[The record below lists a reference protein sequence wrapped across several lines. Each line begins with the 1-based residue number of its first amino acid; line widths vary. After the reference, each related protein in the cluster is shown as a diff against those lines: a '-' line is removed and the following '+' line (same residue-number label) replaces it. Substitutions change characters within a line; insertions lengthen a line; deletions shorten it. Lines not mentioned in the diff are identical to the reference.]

1 MALFRGPSVPS
12 FARMSPA
19 VTVGTSTSEFCTQLV
34 TAGATSLPPQVARA
48 ARRSLFNVLGT
59 SVGAARTTAVEVLL
73 ATAREQDGTGDVTVA
88 GRDDTV
94 DAYWGALLAGTAA
107 HLDDFDDTHLATVI
121 HPGAAVLGTLLA
133 LAPELDVDGERYLTA
148 FALGCES
155 QLRIG
160 NAVSPKHYDRGWHI
174 TGTCGVFGAAVSAS
188 LLLGLSAAQLEQ
200 ALAIVSTM
208 VLGHREGFGSMT
220 KPFHPGKAA
229 ANGVLAARLAA
240 AGLTGI
246 ADPLGDGG
254 VLPVFADG
262 VDRSELTGSWD
273 RDWEL
278 EYNAFKPY
286 PCGIVAHPAID
297 AARAASAE
305 LDDPAAITAVELT
318 CHPLVPELMGRR
330 QPRDGLQ
337 ARFSAYHA
345 AAVGLLDGQVGL
357 VQFGDDRAVAPDVER
372 LRGQITLLPSDDC
385 ARDEATIR
393 VERAGRDPISVHV
406 PHARGSLDRP
416 LTHEELFDKVDRL
429 VEPVLGTGAARRI
442 AAAVD
447 ALAGA
452 AGLDQLVAAIRPG
465 GFNEGKA
472 N

>member
-1 MALFRGPSVPS
+1 M
-12 FARMSPA
+12 
-19 VTVGTSTSEFCTQLV
+19 
-34 TAGATSLPPQVARA
+34 TASATPLPPRVARA

-59 SVGAARTTAVEVLL
+59 AIGAARTAAVDVLL
-73 ATAREQDGTGDVTVA
+73 ATAREQGGTGDVDPENNVTVA
-88 GRDDTV
+88 GRDETV

-133 LAPELDVDGERYLTA
+133 LVPELDVDGERYLTA

-160 NAVSPKHYDRGWHI
+160 NAVSPSHYDRGWHI

-188 LLLGLSAAQLEQ
+188 VLLGLSAAQLEQ
-200 ALAIVSTM
+200 ALAIASTM

-229 ANGVLAARLAA
+229 TNGVLAAKLA
-240 AGLTGI
+240 GVGMTGI

-254 VLPVFADG
+254 VLPVFADA
-262 VDRSELTGSWD
+262 VEHCELAGSWE
-273 RDWEL
+273 RDWEI

-297 AARAASAE
+297 AACAASAE
-305 LDDPAAITAVELT
+305 LDDPAAITSVELT

-330 QPRDGLQ
+330 QPQDGLQ

-345 AAVGLLDGQVGL
+345 AAVGLLDGHVGL
-357 VQFGDDRAVAPDVER
+357 AQFGDDRAVETDVER
-372 LRGQITLLPSDDC
+372 LRELITLRPTAGC

-393 VERAGRDPISVHV
+393 VDRADRDPICVHV

-416 LTHEELFDKVDRL
+416 LTDEELFDKVDRL
-429 VEPVLGTGAARRI
+429 VEPVLGTGAARRL

-452 AGLDQLVAAIRPG
+452 AGLDAVIAAIRPSG
-465 GFNEGKA
+465 ISEGENKE
-472 N
+472 